1 MSTPAIQGVRNAKLP
16 TVYIEAQKALAT
28 CQKIDECK
36 QWADKAAAIASY
48 AKQAQDQTLMDTA
61 TRIKARAIRRC
72 GELLKQIESQSS
84 ANLKQNRQDG
94 TVPSRT
100 KSQQERIN
108 RVLDLLR
115 GGEITRGDSNARIA
129 KIDPLWASRSR
140 TNAANAAG
148 LSERQRKDALRV
160 ASIPADEFE
169 AAIESDSPPTL
180 TELSEAGKREA
191 ANREYLTSPKP
202 PGFKHATALLG
213 TLRDFTEFCNKA
225 DAALVAEALSKREAK
240 SVLRDMETITKW
252 LKSLKRRMG

>member
-1 MSTPAIQGVRNAKLP
+1 MSEPMIPGVRNAKLP
-16 TVYIEAQKALAT
+16 AVYVEAQKALAA

-36 QWADKAAAIASY
+36 AWADKAAAIASY

-72 GELLKQIESQSS
+72 GEILKEM
-84 ANLKQNRQDG
+84 K
-94 TVPSRT
+94 
-100 KSQQERIN
+100 KSQGERTD
-108 RVLDLLR
+108 RPK
-115 GGEITRGDSNARIA
+115 GGA
-129 KIDPLWASRSR
+129 PPRSR
-140 TNAANAAG
+140 RARAQAAG
-148 LSERQRKDALRV
+148 LSRDQERDALRV
-160 ASIPADEFE
+160 ASIPQKDFE
-169 AAIESDSPPTL
+169 RAVESNSPPTL
-180 TELSEAGKREA
+180 TALSEAGKREA

-240 SVLRDMETITKW
+240 RVLRDMETITTW